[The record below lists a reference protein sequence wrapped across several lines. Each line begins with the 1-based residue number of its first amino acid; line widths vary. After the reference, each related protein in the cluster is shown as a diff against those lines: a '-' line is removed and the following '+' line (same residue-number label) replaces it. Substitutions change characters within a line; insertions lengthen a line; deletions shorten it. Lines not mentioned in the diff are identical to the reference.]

1 VVWPAYVLH
10 SATVAFILILLSEL
24 LSVVVFGVILLL
36 TFVLTLGLIFSLGYL
51 GKESLAKVDRSGS
64 GNLEDESLR
73 AQRSS
78 PLRLVLAWIL
88 LLQGA
93 ENGH

>member
-36 TFVLTLGLIFSLGYL
+36 TFVLTLGLIFSLGYF